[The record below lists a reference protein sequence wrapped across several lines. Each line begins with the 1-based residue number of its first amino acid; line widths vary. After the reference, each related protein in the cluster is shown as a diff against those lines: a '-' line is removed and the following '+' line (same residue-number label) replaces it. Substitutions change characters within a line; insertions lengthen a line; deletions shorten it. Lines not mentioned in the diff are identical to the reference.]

1 MQPRQHK
8 TASFLSADP
17 VFWSAPNLSSAACK
31 AKSALNCACSS
42 GTFEDDDHVA
52 GDSKR
57 HEAAEVLFHQRQCE
71 TYPLRSRQPK
81 STPDPRRQRSDRAP
95 RARRRLSP
103 VEVFG
108 LTLQR
113 LASALKLS

>member
-8 TASFLSADP
+8 TASFLSAHP

-71 TYPLRSRQPK
+71 TYPCGHASRSPHQTLADKDRIGLHAHGDDFHL
-81 STPDPRRQRSDRAP
+81 SRSSD
-95 RARRRLSP
+95 
-103 VEVFG
+103 
-108 LTLQR
+108 
-113 LASALKLS
+113 